1 MRILNNRKFT
11 ARLLMLMLSLIVMVT
26 LPVFAVDY
34 QYSANNPP
42 EGARYDAS
50 AELWNGKG
58 IPTAGQGILTSNGTL
73 DNAILRD
80 MPEKELHTRI
90 RATMQSL
97 NDAVETDEPSVD
109 GISRSECYK
118 LLQRIRR
125 KFDGDIGIVML
136 LSESNYKADLVQAAQ
151 TLSGFQNTINL
162 LIGLLAWGLLLF
174 SGVTTVMDLAYIF
187 IPLLQTKTAQQGDMK
202 TGGGNKPRWVTEEA
216 YSAVRDSTN
225 SMGAYGQSSGYQ
237 SAGLLYLKR
246 RYIAI
251 IALVFALTLL
261 LSSKFMTFIA
271 SGAGRLLSGLLEQ
284 IGLM

>member
-1 MRILNNRKFT
+1 MRILNNRKFK

-50 AELWNGKG
+50 AALWNGKG
-58 IPTAGQGILTSNGTL
+58 IPVTGQGILTSNGTL

-90 RATMQSL
+90 RATMKSL

-109 GISRSECYK
+109 GISRSEYYK
-118 LLQRIRR
+118 LLNRISR
-125 KFDGDIGIVML
+125 KFDGDMSIVML
-136 LSESNYKADLVQAAQ
+136 LSENYKADLVQAAQ

-174 SGVTTVMDLAYIF
+174 SGLTTVMDLAYIF

-202 TGGGNKPRWVTEEA
+202 TGGGGNKPRWVTEEA
-216 YSAVRDSTN
+216 YSAVKDSTN
-225 SMGAYGQSSGYQ
+225 SMGAHGQSSGYQ

-271 SGAGRLLSGLLEQ
+271 TGAGRLLSGLLEQ